1 MNDCDLPRGIE
12 ASSLVDI
19 SKLNL
24 KADASDRVAMKISE
38 AVLAEYASLRKPA
51 SLVVAGR
58 LSDIF
63 DVQLEKRWEW
73 IGLIALDL
81 EILRARGFASLDE
94 SLPQLLKKTMA
105 DKTPIL

>member
-1 MNDCDLPRGIE
+1 MNECDLPRGIE

-63 DVQLEKRWEW
+63 HSPIDKKWEW
-73 IGLIALDL
+73 IGLLALDL
-81 EILRARGFASLDE
+81 DTLRERGFATLDE
-94 SLPQLLKKTMA
+94 SIPQLIKNTIA
-105 DKTPIL
+105 EQP